1 MADARMIYL
10 QASASNVHFYSV
22 VRILPLKR
30 MQSGRKLIQS
40 PRVKAEHFAHLPGGK
55 FRTVSNKVCRH
66 AGAAPAVALID
77 ILDHLFAV
85 IAGRQVQINVGPL
98 STGL

>member
-1 MADARMIYL
+1 MADARMIYV
-10 QASASNVHFYSV
+10 QASALKLHFYSV
-22 VRILPLKR
+22 VRILPFKR
-30 MQSGRKLIQS
+30 MQGGRKLVQR
-40 PRVKAEHFAHLPGGK
+40 PRIKTEHFAHLPGGK
-55 FRTVSNKVCRH
+55 FRTVSNKVCGH